1 MKKYASAVFLIV
13 LTAAAAAA
21 WFYGSPMKRRYSSR
35 GIQVS
40 LPADLAARTEKIEI
54 RWRDVHTTLVR
65 KNGRWFLAERG
76 GRPAA
81 SARISALLSSLGT
94 LQPVKEVRNVSRETL
109 RELRLIEND
118 PKLVP
123 GVRVTLFDAGGRQL
137 FSLLLGKGH
146 FVRPEP
152 GMPPSQDAEG
162 RYVLIDGKVYLIPV
176 VFENCHPVPSV
187 WVEPLRLHE
196 LRKALRMNVL
206 QFENGRGRPVWSV
219 YRKSTAHPFTLS
231 GPAETLA
238 ENRQL
243 SALADRLSK
252 PFTMD
257 YFQPGKDWKAPRSLR
272 LGIAGA
278 DGFTYVLD
286 IFEGPA
292 EYDTA
297 SLRVAYDPKKVL
309 RYAGETDAQFR
320 KRCAGLQRRFTEEK
334 SISDGLMFRVPKDLS
349 PLVNT
354 VPKRK

>member
-1 MKKYASAVFLIV
+1 MKKYGQAVFLIL

-21 WFYGSPMKRRYSSR
+21 WFYGSPIRRRYSSK

-40 LPADLAARTEKIEI
+40 LPSHLAAGTARIEI
-54 RWRDVHTTLVR
+54 RWRNIHTTLER

-76 GRPAA
+76 GRPAS

-94 LQPVKEVRNVSRETL
+94 LQPVKEVRNVSPEVL

-118 PKLVP
+118 SKLVP

-137 FSLLLGKGH
+137 FSMLLGKGH

-162 RYVLIDGKVYLIPV
+162 RYVLIGGKVYLIPV
-176 VFENCHPVPSV
+176 VFENCHPVPAV

-231 GPAETLA
+231 GPSETLA
-238 ENRQL
+238 ENRRL

-257 YFQPGKDWKAPRSLR
+257 YFEPGKDWKAPRSLR

-292 EYDTA
+292 EYDAA
-297 SLRVAYDPKKVL
+297 SLHVAYDPKKVL
-309 RYAGETDAQFR
+309 RYAGETDGQFR
-320 KRCAGLQRRFTEEK
+320 KRCDDLQRRFTEEK

-349 PLVNT
+349 TLVNT

>member
-1 MKKYASAVFLIV
+1 MKKYAMALFLIL
-13 LTAAAAAA
+13 LTAAAVIA
-21 WFYGSPMKRRYSSR
+21 WHCGSPMKRRYSSR

-40 LPADLAARTEKIEI
+40 LPPHLAARTDRIEI
-54 RWRDVHTTLVR
+54 RWRDVHTTLQR
-65 KNGRWFLAERG
+65 KNGRWFLVERG
-76 GRPAA
+76 GRPAS
-81 SARISALLSSLGT
+81 SARIAALLSSLGT
-94 LQPVKEVRNVSRETL
+94 LQPVKEVRNVSPETL
-109 RELRLIEND
+109 RDLRLVEND
-118 PKLVP
+118 PKIIP
-123 GVRVTLFDAGGRQL
+123 GVRLTLFDAGGRPL
-137 FSLLLGKGH
+137 FSMLLGKGH

-152 GMPPSQDAEG
+152 GMPPSPDAEG

-176 VFENCHPVPSV
+176 VFENCHPVPAV

-219 YRKSTAHPFTLS
+219 YRKSTAHPFTLT

-278 DGFTYVLD
+278 DGFTYVLE
-286 IFEGPA
+286 IFEGPS
-292 EYDTA
+292 EYDVA
-297 SLRVAYDPKKVL
+297 SLRVTYDPKKVL
-309 RYAGETDAQFR
+309 RYAGETDEQFR
-320 KRCAGLQRRFTEEK
+320 ERCAGLKRRFTEEK
-334 SISDGLMFRVPKDLS
+334 SISEGLMFRVPKDLS
-349 PLVNT
+349 PLLKT